1 MNLVSTRLSLSPDS
15 DIVPDGVEF
24 HRQMVR
30 RRGPLLAI
38 AISCTIGLLAALLL
52 WDSTSALRGVP
63 GFILWVLAVP
73 TSSLFGIPVMGGE
86 LRWILA
92 VLSSL
97 VLWFYVGH
105 LAAQRSTRRVATSWL
120 EWRREWTRLVIGIW
134 AGSLLGLGLAA
145 TVLSVSL

>member
-1 MNLVSTRLSLSPDS
+1 
-15 DIVPDGVEF
+15 
-24 HRQMVR
+24 MVR
-30 RRGPLLAI
+30 RQGPLLAI

-73 TSSLFGIPVMGGE
+73 TSSLFGIPVMGGP

-97 VLWFYVGH
+97 VLWCYVGH

-120 EWRREWTRLVIGIW
+120 EWRREWSRLVIGIW
-134 AGSLLGLGLAA
+134 LGSLLGLGLAA
-145 TVLSVSL
+145 TVLSVNL